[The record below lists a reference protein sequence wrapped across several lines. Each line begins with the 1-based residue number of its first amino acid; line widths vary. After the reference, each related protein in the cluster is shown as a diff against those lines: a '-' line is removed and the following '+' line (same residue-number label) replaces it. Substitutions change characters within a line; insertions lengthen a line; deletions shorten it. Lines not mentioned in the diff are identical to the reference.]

1 MIRTKAAVT
10 TAELGEQFCMIGPY
24 NEKFVHLEVEP
35 TEPELSITREV
46 LAQMRSH
53 NIKVCNCLY
62 DKMELFKLNEKL
74 SSQLCRSCLYFI
86 PNISTGICCATHM
99 CCPSCDSMCS
109 VCNSCNMGMRD
120 LH

>member
-53 NIKVCNCLY
+53 KLKVCHCIRNL
-62 DKMELFKLNEKL
+62 
-74 SSQLCRSCLYFI
+74 QLVSLIDEGDVYVFI
-86 PNISTGICCATHM
+86 FYY
-99 CCPSCDSMCS
+99 
-109 VCNSCNMGMRD
+109 R
-120 LH
+120 

>member
-53 NIKVCNCLY
+53 KLKVCHY
-62 DKMELFKLNEKL
+62 KKLTAVFFL
-74 SSQLCRSCLYFI
+74 VLLQSL
-86 PNISTGICCATHM
+86 
-99 CCPSCDSMCS
+99 
-109 VCNSCNMGMRD
+109 V
-120 LH
+120 

>member
-35 TEPELSITREV
+35 TEPDLSITREV

-53 NIKVCNCLY
+53 KLKVCDCLPMSHVVY
-62 DKMELFKLNEKL
+62 KGVDIFT
-74 SSQLCRSCLYFI
+74 
-86 PNISTGICCATHM
+86 TGDVWSLAHRWIT
-99 CCPSCDSMCS
+99 
-109 VCNSCNMGMRD
+109 
-120 LH
+120 

>member
-62 DKMELFKLNEKL
+62 DKVELFKLHEML
-74 SSQLCRSCLYFI
+74 SSHLCRSGLCFI
-86 PNISTGICCATHM
+86 PNISTDMLCYSYVLSIM
-99 CCPSCDSMCS
+99 
-109 VCNSCNMGMRD
+109 
-120 LH
+120 

>member
-53 NIKVCNCLY
+53 KLKVCRIRNLY
-62 DKMELFKLNEKL
+62 LVSLIDEGAV
-74 SSQLCRSCLYFI
+74 YVFI
-86 PNISTGICCATHM
+86 FYY
-99 CCPSCDSMCS
+99 
-109 VCNSCNMGMRD
+109 R
-120 LH
+120 

>member
-53 NIKVCNCLY
+53 KLKV
-62 DKMELFKLNEKL
+62 
-74 SSQLCRSCLYFI
+74 
-86 PNISTGICCATHM
+86 
-99 CCPSCDSMCS
+99 
-109 VCNSCNMGMRD
+109 
-120 LH
+120 